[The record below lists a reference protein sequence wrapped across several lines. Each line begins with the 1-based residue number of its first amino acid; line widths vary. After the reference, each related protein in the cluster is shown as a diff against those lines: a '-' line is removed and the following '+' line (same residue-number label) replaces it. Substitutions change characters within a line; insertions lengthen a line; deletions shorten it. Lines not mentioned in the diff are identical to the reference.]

1 MAAPDSASCGS
12 GTTSTKVHPDE
23 DAPCQDNPGD
33 CVGVHVRSL
42 PLVTA
47 RLGGGKGG
55 AYFGVGGLA
64 LAVGGALGNGS
75 GGALIDISA
84 RVGLAW
90 LPWVGMCAVAI
101 VSAIGFAWLQ
111 RDTRFQ
117 KRLAGHPLT
126 FGGKRVP
133 ITPPSP
139 AEAAA
144 IRR

>member
-1 MAAPDSASCGS
+1 
-12 GTTSTKVHPDE
+12 
-23 DAPCQDNPGD
+23 
-33 CVGVHVRSL
+33 
-42 PLVTA
+42 
-47 RLGGGKGG
+47 
-55 AYFGVGGLA
+55 
-64 LAVGGALGNGS
+64 
-75 GGALIDISA
+75 LIDISA
-84 RVGLAW
+84 RIGLAW

-133 ITPPSP
+133 IGPPSP

-144 IRR
+144 TRR

>member
-1 MAAPDSASCGS
+1 MSAAYHWSPRDSA
-12 GTTSTKVHPDE
+12 V
-23 DAPCQDNPGD
+23 
-33 CVGVHVRSL
+33 
-42 PLVTA
+42 A
-47 RLGGGKGG
+47 R
-55 AYFGVGGLA
+55 AARTFGVGGLA

>member
-1 MAAPDSASCGS
+1 MRTHHARIIPEIALESMSAAYHWSPRD
-12 GTTSTKVHPDE
+12 
-23 DAPCQDNPGD
+23 
-33 CVGVHVRSL
+33 
-42 PLVTA
+42 
-47 RLGGGKGG
+47 
-55 AYFGVGGLA
+55 
-64 LAVGGALGNGS
+64 
-75 GGALIDISA
+75 
-84 RVGLAW
+84 W

>member
-1 MAAPDSASCGS
+1 MCQSFVGLAL
-12 GTTSTKVHPDE
+12 GTGLVAIGQLLISPVQST
-23 DAPCQDNPGD
+23 
-33 CVGVHVRSL
+33 
-42 PLVTA
+42 VTA

-55 AYFGVGGLA
+55 AYFGVGSLA

-90 LPWVGMCAVAI
+90 LPWIGMCGVAI
-101 VSAIGFAWLQ
+101 VSAIGFALLQ

-126 FGGKRVP
+126 FGGQRVP
-133 ITPPSP
+133 LGP
-139 AEAAA
+139 AAPTEAADVA
-144 IRR
+144 RAMLKH